1 MNSPNPYFYNVT
13 RTLTLHDHKKKL
25 QNDWNS
31 LGFINILKYW
41 MIMKFTKPLFLLSD
55 SNFDSPCSPRNHWFS
70 LLKWTFFSHWLA
82 IASGRICWT
91 TTVRRNF
98 GQLSPQPPKISR
110 HWSVVSCV
118 RCWCWVLGLDSRLGH
133 LRCSPPTSDQI
144 PENPSTFATYSRPA
158 SSSKV
163 IPRHL
168 QALQDAR

>member
-82 IASGRICWT
+82 IASGRIFGLGRCEGILA
-91 TTVRRNF
+91 NF
-98 GQLSPQPPKISR
+98 RPSHQKNRAIDLSCR
-110 HWSVVSCV
+110 ACGAGAWA
-118 RCWCWVLGLDSRLGH
+118 LGLDSRWGSSAS
-133 LRCSPPTSDQI
+133 LRFSPPTLQYI
-144 PENPSTFATYSRPA
+144 PIRPSWAW
-158 SSSKV
+158 
-163 IPRHL
+163 
-168 QALQDAR
+168 

>member
-31 LGFINILKYW
+31 LCFINILKYW

-55 SNFDSPCSPRNHWFS
+55 SNQKTIGSPRNHCFS
-70 LLKWTFFSHWLA
+70 LLKRTKNAPQLA
-82 IASGRICWT
+82 HNSGRICWT
-91 TTVRRNF
+91 STAVRNF

-133 LRCSPPTSDQI
+133 LRCSPPTSDAEWILIRQN
-144 PENPSTFATYSRPA
+144 EHRMSTE
-158 SSSKV
+158 
-163 IPRHL
+163 
-168 QALQDAR
+168 